1 MPYKLRVF
9 YTTKDGDPVDV
20 DSVVKWVI
28 KESPVHF
35 IVKHDADNDDSRAH
49 IHAVMYT
56 SRDIQVLRNEIKRV
70 TPSTTRQ
77 YSLGSIKD
85 TDDDVEAYERYMCH
99 GNCQGDIVH
108 VVSAQAPASAGD
120 KYSTKWCAEQH
131 RLFYHMRKQWCA
143 DKKEK
148 EKPLLDRLIDVCKQ
162 EGITAMYDIALQCQ
176 ELCPRGFQIYYM
188 KSVVLA
194 TWYKLNKNVAA
205 PSIADEICRGFENI
219 SREDTTNTKF
229 LRTKKTHNLNGTEA
243 SKPSMGID
251 PEDQT
256 CQAFFQHYPC

>member
-9 YTTKDGDPVDV
+9 YTTKDGEPVDV

-77 YSLGSIKD
+77 YSLGLIKD

-108 VVSAQAPASAGD
+108 VVSAQAPAIAGD

-131 RLFYHMRKQWCA
+131 RLFYHMRKQWVA

-162 EGITAMYDIALQCQ
+162 EGISTAYGIAEACLRQSV
-176 ELCPRGFQIYYM
+176 GKAFNTYFQ
-188 KSVVLA
+188 KSIIRSA
-194 TWYKLNKNVAA
+194 WYTLNKSAA
-205 PSIADEICRGFENI
+205 EPVLIDELLRGLENI
-219 SREDTTNTKF
+219 SREDTTNIP
-229 LRTKKTHNLNGTEA
+229 RTKKTYNLNGTQA
-243 SKPSMGID
+243 SKPSIGID
-251 PEDQT
+251 PEDQEG
-256 CQAFFQHYPC
+256 QAFF